1 MIPGI
6 PIDGDTLR
14 WINVFLSSMVV
25 ALLIAGA
32 WLRWDTMPRR
42 FKRITPWVIC
52 TYVIL
57 AYGSGEAA
65 TSDASPGLRV
75 SLLVLDLIGLIIA
88 LLYRIGDET
97 YDEL

>member
-1 MIPGI
+1 MIAGYQF
-6 PIDGDTLR
+6 DGDSIR
-14 WINVFLSSMVV
+14 WINVVLSSLVV

-32 WLRWDTMPRR
+32 WLRWDSMPRR
-42 FKRITPWVIC
+42 FRRITPWVIC

-65 TSDASPGLRV
+65 TSDASPGIRV
-75 SLLVLDLIGLIIA
+75 SLLLLDLIGLVIA

-97 YDEL
+97 YDEP